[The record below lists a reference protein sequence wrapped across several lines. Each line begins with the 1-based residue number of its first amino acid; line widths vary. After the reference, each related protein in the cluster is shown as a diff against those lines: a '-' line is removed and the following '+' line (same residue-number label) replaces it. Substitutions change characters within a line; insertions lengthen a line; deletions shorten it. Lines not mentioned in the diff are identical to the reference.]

1 MLLMFNFILFFAIIL
16 MEGALVFLHGSLS
29 GGGLFR
35 FKDPINDRFA
45 NPSSLIEF
53 EVIIY
58 GRIL

>member
-16 MEGALVFLHGSLS
+16 MEGVLVFLHGSLS
-29 GGGLFR
+29 GDGLFR

-53 EVIIY
+53 EVII
-58 GRIL
+58 